1 MKASKL
7 QIISLP
13 VLSDNY
19 VHVIHDPDSGDTAVV
34 DPAEAQPVL
43 ACLKKQGW
51 SLKFILNT
59 HHHHD
64 HIGGNAV
71 LQRETGCRLYANG
84 ADKHR
89 IPSIDRLLTANDT
102 FSLGRHPIQVISTPG
117 HTSGHI
123 VFYFFDD
130 ALLFCGDTLFGMGCG
145 RLFEGSA
152 EQLWQSLQKLK
163 TLPLDTQM
171 YCAHEYTLANGRFA
185 MTVEPSNQALQCRM
199 IQVKRLRENQQ
210 ATVPSRIA
218 DELATNPFLRE
229 DSLAIQAELGLTGS
243 DPLVIFTRLR
253 HLKDQFN

>member
-1 MKASKL
+1 M
-7 QIISLP
+7 
-13 VLSDNY
+13 
-19 VHVIHDPDSGDTAVV
+19 V

-43 ACLKKQGW
+43 ACLKTQGW

-59 HHHHD
+59 HHHYD
-64 HIGGNAV
+64 HIDGNSV
-71 LQRETGCRLYANG
+71 LQRETGCQLYANG

-89 IPSIDRLLTANDT
+89 IPGINYLLTENTT
-102 FSLGRHPIQVISTPG
+102 FNLGQHSIQVISTPG

-123 VFYFFDD
+123 VFYFPDD

-163 TLPLDTQM
+163 NLPPNTQM

-185 MTVEPSNQALQCRM
+185 MTVEPANQALQHRM
-199 IQVKRLRENQQ
+199 MQVSNLRENQQ
-210 ATVPSRIA
+210 ATVPSSIA

-229 DSLAIQAELGLTGS
+229 DSPAIQAQLGLIGE
-243 DPLVIFTRLR
+243 DPVVIFARLR
-253 HLKDQFN
+253 SLKDQFK

>member
-1 MKASKL
+1 MMASKL

-19 VHVIHDPDSGDTAVV
+19 IHVIHDPDSGDTAVV

-89 IPSIDRLLTANDT
+89 IPGIDQLLTANDT
-102 FSLGRHPIQVISTPG
+102 FSLGQHPIQVISTPG

-123 VFYFFDD
+123 VFYFSDD

-163 TLPLDTQM
+163 TLPLNTQM

-185 MTVEPSNQALQCRM
+185 MTVEPNNHALQHRM

-210 ATVPSRIA
+210 ATVPSRMA

-229 DSLAIQAELGLTGS
+229 DSLAIQAELGLTGG

-253 HLKDQFN
+253 SLKDQFK